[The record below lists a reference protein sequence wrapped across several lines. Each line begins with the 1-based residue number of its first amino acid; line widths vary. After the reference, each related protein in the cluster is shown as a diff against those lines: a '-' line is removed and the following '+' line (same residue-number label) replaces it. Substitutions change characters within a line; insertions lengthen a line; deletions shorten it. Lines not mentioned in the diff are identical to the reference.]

1 MMRALR
7 RRIELL
13 YLEVFPFDGIE
24 DQLLGMPDGAYIGIT
39 CSPSKGLDATL
50 ELVERLQ
57 GHDFHIVPHIAARQ
71 VRDAAHLRDI
81 VQRLT
86 EQGVASLFVPGG
98 DIPEPVGEFDSALA
112 MLRALAE
119 IGHPFKHIGVAAHP
133 EGHPT
138 IDSRM
143 LLDALREKQA
153 FATYFVTQM
162 CFDADLL
169 VRWLRMIRDAGI
181 AMPAWIGLPGVLNR
195 TRMIRTSLRIGVGD
209 SVRFARRHMKLAGK
223 LVKSRNYRPDD
234 LVFLLAPH
242 LEDETLKIDGFY
254 LFSFNQVREIIA
266 WRDEILGQL
275 P

>member
-39 CSPSKGLDATL
+39 CSPSRGLDATL

-86 EQGVASLFVPGG
+86 EQGVESLFVPGG

-119 IGHPFKHIGVAAHP
+119 SGHPFKHIGVAAHP

-162 CFDADLL
+162 CFDADVL
-169 VRWLRMIRDAGI
+169 VRWIRMIRDAGI
-181 AMPAWIGLPGVLNR
+181 ALPAWIGLPGVLNR
-195 TRMIRTSLRIGVGD
+195 TRLLRTSLRIGVGD
-209 SVRFARRHMKLAGK
+209 SVRFARRQMKLAGK

-234 LVFLLAPH
+234 LVFALEPH
-242 LEDETLKIDGFY
+242 LGDETLKIDGFY
-254 LFSFNQVREIIA
+254 LFSFNQVQETVA
-266 WRDEILGQL
+266 WRDEMLAGC
-275 P
+275 